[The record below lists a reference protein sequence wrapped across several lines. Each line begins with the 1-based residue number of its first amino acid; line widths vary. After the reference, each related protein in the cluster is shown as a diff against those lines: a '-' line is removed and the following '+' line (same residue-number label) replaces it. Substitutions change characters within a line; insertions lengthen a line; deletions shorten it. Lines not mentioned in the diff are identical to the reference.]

1 MTSRYLRAT
10 VASLLVASGAS
21 LALATS
27 APDPG
32 TPVMLARQA
41 LIGASAT
48 GTNAVGDPL
57 IEASGLVPGHTV
69 ERCVTLGVGQSP
81 PGVVH
86 LFAEDVTGAL
96 ADWLILR
103 VSSGT
108 GSADDCA
115 DFAGSPVYQ
124 GTLADLARSAASDGV
139 DTGWSPADGAR
150 TFRVAAEVADDDHA
164 AGTSATGTLTWAAVP
179 VVVPPEAPPV
189 DPPVEPPVDPSASPS
204 PGPPVEPSADP
215 PVEPPVD
222 PPVEGPSLQ
231 PEPPPTGPTAPAEP
245 SPVPADPPD
254 LDDTPQGE
262 TVDTPPGEAEATPP
276 AADPAPGI
284 GPGIGPPAAPPAGDV
299 TVTTDGERLRAL
311 AVDLARTAWLPLL
324 LLLLLVIYLAVQDRL
339 DRDDPK
345 LALAPMHPDPLVH
358 FPDPRS
364 RP

>member
-32 TPVMLARQA
+32 TPVMLARQS
-41 LIGASAT
+41 LIGTPTT
-48 GTNAVGDPL
+48 GTSPVGGPL

-69 ERCVTLGVGQSP
+69 ERCVTLGDGPSP

-96 ADWLILR
+96 ADWLVLR

-108 GSADDCA
+108 GTADDCT
-115 DFAGSPVYQ
+115 DFSGSTVYQ
-124 GTLADLARSAASDGV
+124 GTLSDLVRSVPADGV
-139 DTGWSPADGAR
+139 DTGWSPANGTR
-150 TFRVAAEVADDDHA
+150 TFRVSAEVADDDRA

-179 VVVPPEAPPV
+179 LVVPPEEPPTDPPPTDPPAEPTPSPPAEPPSDPPV
-189 DPPVEPPVDPSASPS
+189 DRPVETP
-204 PGPPVEPSADP
+204 ADP
-215 PVEPPVD
+215 PAA
-222 PPVEGPSLQ
+222 GPSLQ
-231 PEPPPTGPTAPAEP
+231 PEPPSAGTTPPAEP
-245 SPVPADPPD
+245 SPAPPDAPDHVDAPDPADTSQD
-254 LDDTPQGE
+254 Q
-262 TVDTPPGEAEATPP
+262 AEAAPP
-276 AADPAPGI
+276 AADPPPGSAPGV
-284 GPGIGPPAAPPAGDV
+284 GPPTTPPPGGVAV
-299 TVTTDGERLRAL
+299 ETDGERLRAL

-324 LLLLLVIYLAVQDRL
+324 LLLLLVVYLAVQDRL